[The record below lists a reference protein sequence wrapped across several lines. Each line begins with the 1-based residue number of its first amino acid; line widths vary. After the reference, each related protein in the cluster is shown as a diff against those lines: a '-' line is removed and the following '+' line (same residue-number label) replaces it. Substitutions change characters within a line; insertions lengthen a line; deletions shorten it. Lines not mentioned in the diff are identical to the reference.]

1 MRVES
6 VYTPGVPSAERRAEL
21 DEVERLVE
29 AELPEIMARGDTGVR
44 WGDALALRV
53 AAHQLRKAREAKGL
67 TLDAA
72 ATLTGLA
79 ADELGRLEAGQAD
92 PTLAT
97 LGRVAAS
104 YGYQVRISVE
114 PAATAG

>member
-1 MRVES
+1 MKAIHVFS
-6 VYTPGVPSAERRAEL
+6 DGLPSPERRAEL

-29 AELPEIMARGDTGVR
+29 AELPEILARGHTGVR
-44 WGDALALRV
+44 WADAFALRV
-53 AAHQLRKAREAKGL
+53 AAHQLKKARELRGL

-72 ATLTGLA
+72 ASLAGMA
-79 ADELGRLEAGQAD
+79 ADDLGRLEAGRGDASVF
-92 PTLAT
+92 T

-114 PAATAG
+114 PAAAAG